1 MNSPAILTVNI
12 GNAAGSETRYYIEE
26 NVDTDIYLPSL
37 SSFNTQITVNN
48 MSEISNMK
56 GLDEI
61 RFQGFMTS
69 MSLPSMS
76 EIDVQNTSTLSSN
89 PIDFATIFVKKQDG
103 QSVSDIRH
111 INLSNTNF
119 WSGNSGVNSFPV
131 DV

>member
-48 MSEISNMK
+48 MSEISNMM

-76 EIDVQNTSTLSSN
+76 EIDIQNTSTLSSN
-89 PIDFATIFVKKQDG
+89 PIDFATIFVK
-103 QSVSDIRH
+103 R
-111 INLSNTNF
+111 
-119 WSGNSGVNSFPV
+119 
-131 DV
+131 